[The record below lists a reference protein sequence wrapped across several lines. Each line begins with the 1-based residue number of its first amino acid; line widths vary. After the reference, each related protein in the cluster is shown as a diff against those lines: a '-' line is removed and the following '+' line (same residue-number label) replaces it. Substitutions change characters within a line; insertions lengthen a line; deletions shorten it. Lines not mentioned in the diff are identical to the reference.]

1 MKPLHLNLAAKPYRD
16 YRPFTLVMAVG
27 WLVFFVLAYSN
38 VDTYLRY
45 KTATKQ
51 TSAAIDRLERQREAE
66 QHRAGEVEA
75 RTRTIDVAL
84 LSQKTQF
91 ANAQLAERAFSW
103 SELLDRLEHVL
114 PDDVRIEGVSP
125 TFDKG
130 GLVQLNL
137 TAHGKTSDSML
148 RTIESF
154 NADPHFASAFPRSE
168 QIADKDFQFNVTV
181 EYRPTI
187 ARVVE

>member
-16 YRPFTLVMAVG
+16 YRPFTLVMAAG
-27 WLVFFVLAYSN
+27 WLVFFLLAYSN

-51 TSAAIDRLERQREAE
+51 TTAAIARLEQQREEE
-66 QHRAGEVEA
+66 QRRAGEVEA
-75 RTRTIDVAL
+75 KIRTIDVL
-84 LSQKTQF
+84 VLSQKTQF

-114 PDDVRIEGVSP
+114 PNDVRIEGVAPS
-125 TFDKG
+125 FDKS
-130 GLVQLNL
+130 GLVHLRLQ
-137 TAHGKTSDSML
+137 AHGKTADSMT
-148 RTIESF
+148 RTILAF
-154 NADPHFASAFPRSE
+154 NADPHFANAFPNVE
-168 QIADKDFQFNVTV
+168 EVGDKDYQFGLNVD
-181 EYRPTI
+181 YRPTI